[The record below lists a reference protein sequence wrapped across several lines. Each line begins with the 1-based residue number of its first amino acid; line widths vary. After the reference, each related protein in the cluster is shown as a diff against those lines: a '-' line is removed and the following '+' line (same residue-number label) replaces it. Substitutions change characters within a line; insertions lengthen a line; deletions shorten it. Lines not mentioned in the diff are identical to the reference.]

1 MAIADIVML
10 REGLKLAR
18 TLGNTAPLSNAVL
31 SEVSPG
37 PSVQTDA
44 DWDTF
49 AAANFGTEFHPSC
62 SCAMLP
68 LAQGGVVDSDLKV
81 YGLGNVRVADA
92 SVFPIQFAAHLQMP
106 TYGLAEQAANIIR
119 AQWNG
124 VSLTAPSSV
133 TPPSGTSTGQPKPT
147 NADNK
152 SNGASSVFAVS
163 LSSVFAAAFVGCS
176 LGL

>member
-1 MAIADIVML
+1 MARTDLVML

-18 TLGNTAPLSNAVL
+18 KLGGTAPLSSAVL
-31 SEVSPG
+31 NEISPG
-37 PSVQTDA
+37 TAVQSDD
-44 DWDTF
+44 DWDAF
-49 AAANFGTEFHPSC
+49 AAKTYGTEFHPSC